1 MWFIDLL
8 KLIYE
13 AVTAGKIKIL
23 LIIALSLGLSYGMWH
38 FSKSIP
44 DTAFFILGLG
54 ILFGLISLP
63 FFIKKALAVD
73 HCDSEEYRDK
83 ISPIIRYLMNKAISK
98 LDANRS
104 FVLEGHNG
112 STSLSNLSFL
122 YMDIT
127 YLETNVSNDWISFDY
142 RNLSTSIFPCF
153 HYIGREG
160 SFTGTLDELNNID
173 NKITHIVNGNGTKYM
188 SVFSLNNPQNK
199 CIGAIALTWME
210 KPAMCIKEIEKEVSH
225 LAEKLERIL
234 TVRLSDKE
242 LNEMLDA

>member
-13 AVTAGKIKIL
+13 AVTAGKIKTLL
-23 LIIALSLGLSYGMWH
+23 LIAGGIGLAYGMWH

-44 DTAFFILGLG
+44 DTAFFVLGLG
-54 ILFGLISLP
+54 ILWGLISLP
-63 FFIKKALAVD
+63 SLIKKAIAVD
-73 HCDSEEYRDK
+73 HVDSETYRDK
-83 ISPIIRYLMNKAISK
+83 ISPIIRYLINKTILK

-104 FVLEGHNG
+104 FILEGHNG
-112 STSLSNLSFL
+112 SSSFTNLSFL

-127 YLETNVSNDWISFDY
+127 YLETNVPNDWISFDY
-142 RNLSTSIFPCF
+142 RNLSTSLFPCF
-153 HYIGREG
+153 HYLSREG
-160 SFTGTLDELNNID
+160 SFTGSVEELTNID
-173 NKITHIVNGNGTKYM
+173 NKISHIITGNGTKYL
-188 SVFSLNNPQNK
+188 SAVSLNNAQNK
-199 CIGAIALTWME
+199 CVGAVAITWME
-210 KPAMCIKEIEKEVSH
+210 KPMLDLKEIEKEVEH